1 MQPTSCPGN
10 ITPCASTAG
19 NCWTRPK
26 RSSAAQKMPPSA
38 DNQERAP
45 TGKYIGTGGGG
56 RRTIR
61 RGDSLSESDDLKD
74 SEVVSGRKAAGLNL
88 LGRRKRWDRITQRG
102 IFT

>member
-56 RRTIR
+56 SRTIR
-61 RGDSLSESDDLKD
+61 RCESLSESDDLKD
-74 SEVVSGRKAAGLNL
+74 SELVRSRKAAAPNL
-88 LGRRKRWDRITQRG
+88 LGARPLYDPITQSG